1 MPSKSDRQHRFMAAI
16 AHSPSFAKKV
26 GVPQS
31 VGKDFSM
38 ADKKKGKY
46 AEGGMTQAERDRQK
60 TGVKIAMVDK
70 KMQDKANAAAST
82 APKYA
87 KGGKADKAGRAL
99 VKKSADTMGRAMKFA
114 KGGLAGG
121 HKSAD
126 GIAKKGKTK
135 GLMPKMN
142 KGGMC

>member
-1 MPSKSDRQHRFMAAI
+1 MPSTSKKQANFMRAV

-60 TGVKIAMVDK
+60 TGMKIAAYNENLRREEQK
-70 KMQDKANAAAST
+70 TASKT

-99 VKKSADTMGRAMKFA
+99 VRKSADSRKA
-114 KGGLAGG
+114 
-121 HKSAD
+121 
-126 GIAKKGKTK
+126 
-135 GLMPKMN
+135 
-142 KGGMC
+142 